1 LIGPTLRNKFIYPLR
16 QVEVENQLQAGQE
29 GEQVNEPQKH
39 TSPRFGLI
47 AIPNRRAACQPIEG
61 PRPQHGKS
69 DAVPQTFFSH

>member
-1 LIGPTLRNKFIYPLR
+1 MLRNKFIYPLR

-39 TSPRFGLI
+39 TSPMSGLT

-61 PRPQHGKS
+61 PRPPRGKS
-69 DAVPQTFFSH
+69 MATPQHFFSH